1 MFAKRLLAEQME
13 ERERERERERG
24 GEGSLDGSLLHKE
37 SYSFMSFS

>member
-13 ERERERERERG
+13 ERERERERG